1 MTGLLISLLNN
12 FHNLVISYLF
22 LYNPRNRSKFN
33 IFKRLML
40 AVLLLCAVGTLPQ
53 NYHWLASN
61 HLVTLLLV
69 IALKRI
75 HEQNQNENHEDI
87 PNMDMDNKQKNKILL
102 NSRIS
107 CKEDWWDNILAGKI
121 LGSHWYQE

>member
-1 MTGLLISLLNN
+1 
-12 FHNLVISYLF
+12 
-22 LYNPRNRSKFN
+22 
-33 IFKRLML
+33 
-40 AVLLLCAVGTLPQ
+40 
-53 NYHWLASN
+53 
-61 HLVTLLLV
+61 VTLLLV

-107 CKEDWWDNILAGKI
+107 CKED
-121 LGSHWYQE
+121 